1 MRRLI
6 LTALAAVL
14 AACSSGGGGD
24 GLTEIRFVNLV
35 NDSNLV
41 IFQVQEDNFPG
52 LGFEQ
57 ATIYQGFG
65 GTYPFDLEL
74 VNADGTLTT
83 LVDDRM
89 LTIDGDNE
97 WTFIAV
103 GTVAAPDFIAVVAA
117 NGDPAE
123 NFAKIQFI
131 NSTSEEYTAYIY
143 AAGQFGS
150 GTSYSATIAARSF
163 DAPAEVAAQSVQV
176 RIERSDTSIAFE
188 SEPIDLLSLD
198 DVTFVITDY
207 TGPGPAV
214 AGGNVLLVERTG
226 IVGVIDT
233 AARPA
238 TLRYVHSLTNLGDDA
253 TVTRT
258 DSMQA
263 STDTTLSFATASARE
278 TVAAGAYD
286 FAVAP
291 AGNPGAPVYNA
302 SSTLDAGVEYA
313 LVLLGDLAAPDNIL
327 LVEDTR
333 SIANVAK
340 VSLIHAA
347 PGLAEV
353 DIYVSNVGAENLS
366 GTLFTA
372 LAHRATLDFSID
384 GEPRVLTVTNAATT
398 AVVAGPLEV
407 SLSDGAVV
415 SILLHEA
422 ETGGPPFALTEL

>member
-6 LTALAAVL
+6 IIVLAAVL
-14 AACSSGGGGD
+14 AACDDSGGGD

-35 NDSNLV
+35 TDSSLV
-41 IFQVQEDNFPG
+41 VFQVEEDNFPSV
-52 LGFEQ
+52 GFEL
-57 ATIYQGFG
+57 ATPLQRFG

-74 VNADGTLTT
+74 INADGTLTT
-83 LVDDRM
+83 LVDDRT

-97 WTFIAV
+97 WTFVSV

-117 NGDPAE
+117 NGDPAA
-123 NFAKIQFI
+123 NFAKLQFI
-131 NSTSEEYTAYIY
+131 NSTLEEYTAYIY

-150 GTSYSATIAARSF
+150 GTSYSATIAARGF
-163 DAPAEVAAQSVQV
+163 DAPAEVVAQSVQV
-176 RIERSDTSIAFE
+176 RIERADTSIAFE

-207 TGPGPAV
+207 AGPGPAV

-226 IVGVIDT
+226 AVGAIDT

-263 STDTTLSFATASARE
+263 STDATFSFATASPRE
-278 TVAAGAYD
+278 TIAAGAYD

-291 AGNPGAPVYNA
+291 AGNPGAPVYNV
-302 SSTLDAGVEYA
+302 SLTLDAGIEYA
-313 LVLLGDLAAPDNIL
+313 LVLLDDIAAPDNLL

-333 SIANVAK
+333 AVANIAK
-340 VSLIHAA
+340 LSLIHAA

-353 DIYVSNVGAENLS
+353 DVYVSVVGEANLS

-372 LAHRATLDFSID
+372 LAHRATLEITTG
-384 GEPRVLTVTNAATT
+384 GEPRVLTVTNTATND
-398 AVVAGPLEV
+398 VVAGPLEV

-415 SILLHEA
+415 SILLHDA
-422 ETGGPPFALTEL
+422 ETGGSPFALTGL